1 MKDKI
6 INNLLRFCFKHRYL
20 DKTLLKHN
28 WYRDL
33 IQKQA
38 RKIVDKL

>member
-1 MKDKI
+1 MLDKI
-6 INNLLRFCFKHRYL
+6 INNLLRFCFRHRKI
-20 DKTLLKHN
+20 DKALSKYN
-28 WYRDL
+28 WYRGL

>member
-6 INNLLRFCFKHRYL
+6 INSLLRFCFRYRKIDKALSKH
-20 DKTLLKHN
+20 K
-28 WYRDL
+28 WYKDL

-38 RKIVDKL
+38 RKIIDKL